1 MTMLLDGITQR
12 IEFCSSGDDGSSS
25 DEVFDYCLSRNSS
38 YQSPGSACRTPRV
51 NRQRSRSIAQ
61 SFSPIPYTAL
71 KNLRLFD
78 SPSTPKWRFKYHSMY
93 LFVMVT
99 PHEATPRIPRSS
111 ATKERNVCT

>member
-1 MTMLLDGITQR
+1 MCQAFYATNCVVTYCNYFEQAPKMTMVLDGIAQR

-38 YQSPGSACRTPRV
+38 NQSSGSAYRTPRV

-71 KNLRLFD
+71 TNLRLFD
-78 SPSTPKWRFKYHSMY
+78 SPSTPKVKLKS
-93 LFVMVT
+93 
-99 PHEATPRIPRSS
+99 
-111 ATKERNVCT
+111 VCTN